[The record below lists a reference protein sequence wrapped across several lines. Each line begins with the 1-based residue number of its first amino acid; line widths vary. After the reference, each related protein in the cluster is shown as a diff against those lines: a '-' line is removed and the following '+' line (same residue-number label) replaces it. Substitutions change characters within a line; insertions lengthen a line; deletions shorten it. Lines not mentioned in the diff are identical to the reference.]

1 MRIVLPSHEILFMET
16 GDEILQRIE
25 QSGRTCYK
33 SEDLIDTDS
42 ASGFVKRIIRS
53 GHHSVIEHA
62 CISVKFICD
71 RGVSHELV
79 RHRVASF
86 SQESTRYANY
96 SREKFGREITV
107 IRPCFWDE
115 KSEAYA
121 LWLAAMT
128 EAERAYLNL
137 LKNGARAEQA
147 RSVLPNSL
155 KTEVIMTCNVREW
168 RHVLDLRCSRASH
181 SQMRE
186 LMLPLLQD
194 LYKRVPVLF
203 EDLFEKH
210 LKDKPP
216 SRQS

>member
-16 GDEILQRIE
+16 GDEMLKRIE

-42 ASGFVKRIIRS
+42 AGGFVKRIIRS

-71 RGVSHELV
+71 RGISHELV

-107 IRPCFWDE
+107 VRPCFWDE
-115 KSEAYA
+115 ESEAYA
-121 LWLAAMT
+121 LWLAAMKK
-128 EAERAYLNL
+128 AEEAYLDM

-186 LMLPLLQD
+186 LMLPLLQE
-194 LYKRVPVLF
+194 LFERVPPLF
-203 EDLFEKH
+203 EDLYEKH
-210 LKDKPP
+210 LKDKAPP
-216 SRQS
+216 R